1 MSDFGINLDAICDN
15 VKKSQT
21 ESRTGSQLS
30 NRSSRRM
37 DFVDDEELS
46 TYFNSKAS
54 VTQSD
59 SCSNDL
65 AMKHSIMTEAVVC
78 DESAHVSADAIQEK
92 DETVP
97 QIDHRIMKWMLDSHD
112 GVSLNGG
119 INFTKAKSKLK
130 ETENDIT
137 EMKSKTNLLVNA
149 SVGINSNI
157 GAFNPINQHV
167 KTETVSDIFEDED
180 IEGCI
185 CKSCPYREKYRKLR
199 SKMKNVLIDMINEM

>member
-15 VKKSQT
+15 VKKSKT

-65 AMKHSIMTEAVVC
+65 AMKHSIITEAVVC

-97 QIDHRIMKWMLDSHD
+97 QTDHRIMKWMLDSHD

-119 INFTKAKSKLK
+119 INFTRAKNKMK
-130 ETENDIT
+130 ETENEIT

-149 SVGINSNI
+149 SVDINSNI
-157 GAFNPINQHV
+157 GTFSPINQKV
-167 KTETVSDIFEDED
+167 KTEAVLDMFEAAD

-185 CKSCPYREKYRKLR
+185 CKNCPYREKYRKLR
-199 SKMKNVLIDMINEM
+199 SRMKNVLIDMINEM